1 MLENPA
7 FLSLLTLISNEDS
20 TGGDDLQ
27 ATALLDDG
35 QVRSNCLRKPGRWS
49 KIRVGQIFLY

>member
-1 MLENPA
+1 MLENSA

-20 TGGDDLQ
+20 TGGDLQ

-35 QVRSNCLRKPGRWS
+35 QVKSNCLRKPGRWS